1 MSTLVV
7 IGAQWGDEGKGKV
20 VDAVAAQAD
29 VVARFG
35 GGNNAGHTLV
45 VGGRKLVTHLVPSGC
60 LYPGT
65 RCVLGAGMVIDP
77 EVLAREIAELGA
89 LGLLSRD
96 ELRVSLQAH
105 VIFDFHRVLDGLRED
120 RAASQAGA
128 IGTTR
133 RGIGPAYEAKAA
145 RRGVQVRDLFD
156 RAGLRAR
163 LEHNRDA
170 LAPELARLGAEPID
184 VDALLAAA
192 EQWARWLDPIAC
204 DASELCNQAISAGQR
219 LLCEGAQ
226 GALLDLDHGTYPFV
240 TSSSTTAGGACT
252 GLGIGP
258 TAIDQVWGI
267 SKAYATRVG
276 AGPFPTKLGG
286 QGGLGRPGD
295 DALGERL
302 RRAGDE
308 YGATTGRP
316 RDCGWL
322 DLPALRYA
330 ARLSGMTGL
339 CITKLDVLA
348 VLGHAEVC
356 VRYADGVDPVRDGL
370 AQVRPVL
377 ERVEGFD
384 QPGLAG
390 ARSED
395 ALPRCVRAY
404 LDLVA
409 EAIEVPIALVSVGAD
424 REQTVFIRRPFETPG

>member
-20 VDAVAAQAD
+20 VDAVAAEAD
-29 VVARFG
+29 LVARFG

-45 VGGRKLVTHLVPSGC
+45 VGDRKLVTHLVPSGC

-77 EVLAREIAELGA
+77 DVLAREIAELGA
-89 LGLLSRD
+89 LGLLTRD
-96 ELRVSLQAH
+96 ELRVSLHAH
-105 VIFDFHRVLDGLRED
+105 LIFDFHRTLDGLRED
-120 RAASQAGA
+120 RAAAHAAA

-170 LAPELARLGAEPID
+170 LAPELDRLGAPAVD
-184 VDALLAAA
+184 VESLLEVAAG
-192 EQWARWLDPIAC
+192 WARWLEPMAC
-204 DASELCNQAISAGQR
+204 DASELCNQAISSGQR
-219 LLCEGAQ
+219 VLCEGAQ
-226 GALLDLDHGTYPFV
+226 GAMLDLDHGTYPFV

-258 TAIDQVWGI
+258 TVIDQVWGI

-276 AGPFPTKLGG
+276 AGPFPTKLE
-286 QGGLGRPGD
+286 PPHD
-295 DALGERL
+295 DGIGERL
-302 RRAGDE
+302 RRAGSE
-308 YGATTGRP
+308 FGATTGRP

-348 VLGHAEVC
+348 ALGHAEVC
-356 VRYADGVDPVRDGL
+356 LRYADGVDPARDGL
-370 AQVRPVL
+370 ANVRPVL
-377 ERVEGFD
+377 QRVDGFD
-384 QPGLAG
+384 APGL
-390 ARSED
+390 ED
-395 ALPRCVRAY
+395 ALACARTEAALPRSVRAY
-404 LDLVA
+404 LDLVS
-409 EAIEVPIALVSVGAD
+409 ETVEVPIALISVGAD
-424 REQTVFIRRPFETPG
+424 REQTIFVRQPFEARS